1 MNIPEKVPEL
11 AALFKKVGARDP
23 QGWASSQVNEGI
35 PQLHRFLF
43 LRQAWSHVLPEE
55 AMGWVD
61 YHIEQAEKHPG
72 APFSGM
78 GAALKRAA
86 AAGIAREDLTQ
97 IARGVQAELLCQLCY
112 MLEDNGL
119 TEPELEGVG
128 WGLFQTDEEGNAVA
142 PIYSLHESVLDVDPT
157 GREMRPKNA

>member
-86 AAGIAREDLTQ
+86 AAANPNTTKREIT
-97 IARGVQAELLCQLCY
+97 
-112 MLEDNGL
+112 
-119 TEPELEGVG
+119 
-128 WGLFQTDEEGNAVA
+128 NALPA
-142 PIYSLHESVLDVDPT
+142 TATSQPKI
-157 GREMRPKNA
+157 GRAHV